1 MSSSYINFSSPSV
14 RKMVHADITMS
25 GTPNTATAIL
35 TPPALPIRRTLVFI
49 QNKSATANVTV
60 IFDSVGAVGILV
72 PPLSN
77 INLDNYNGTVR
88 CSSSVASTVVHLAYA
103 QV

>member
-1 MSSSYINFSSPSV
+1 
-14 RKMVHADITMS
+14 MVHADITMS

-60 IFDSVGAVGILV
+60 IFDSVGSVGILV

-77 INLDNYNGTVR
+77 LNIDNYNGTVR

>member
-1 MSSSYINFSSPSV
+1 
-14 RKMVHADITMS
+14 
-25 GTPNTATAIL
+25 
-35 TPPALPIRRTLVFI
+35 
-49 QNKSATANVTV
+49 VTV

-77 INLDNYNGTVR
+77 INIDNYNGTVR

>member
-1 MSSSYINFSSPSV
+1 MSSSYVNFSSPSV

-25 GTPNTATAIL
+25 GTPNTVVSIL
-35 TPPALPIRRTLVFI
+35 TPPTLPSRRTLVFI

-60 IFDSVGAVGILV
+60 IFDSVGSVGILI

-77 INLDNYNGTVR
+77 LNIDNYNGTVR